1 MKKPIA
7 LFLDKASLYPDDLD
21 FSQLEAV
28 ASWQWFDHVSSSDVR
43 HCLENAEI
51 AVSNKVLLDRE
62 VIDNSKHLKLICV
75 AATGFNNVDIDAA
88 RQRGIKV
95 CNVRA
100 YATPSVAQ
108 HVFSLILCLNRKL
121 ISYKQAVNDG
131 RWSNSDFF
139 CYFGDPISELEA
151 KVIGIIGYGEL
162 GKRVAKIAEC
172 FGMKVL
178 IAKRDQADRRGGRVD
193 LTTLLSTSDVVSLHC
208 PLTESNYHMIGADE
222 LKVMKP
228 EAILINTA
236 RGGLVDE
243 AALLDALKNRKIA
256 AAGLDVLEQ
265 EPPSL
270 DHPLINYL
278 ADNLIVTP
286 HVAWSSRES
295 RQRLVNEIAMN
306 IQAYVAGQ
314 PRNIV

>member
-28 ASWQWFDHVSSSDVR
+28 ASWQWFDHVASSDAR

-75 AATGFNNVDIDAA
+75 AATGVNNVDIDAA

-270 DHPLINYL
+270 DHPLINYQ

>member
-21 FSQLEAV
+21 FSQLEA
-28 ASWQWFDHVSSSDVR
+28 AANWQWFDHVSSSDVQ
-43 HCLENAEI
+43 HCLEDAEI
-51 AVSNKVLLDRE
+51 AVSNKVLLDRD

-208 PLTESNYHMIGADE
+208 PLTESNHHMIGADE

-278 ADNLIVTP
+278 GDNLIVTP

>member
-1 MKKPIA
+1 
-7 LFLDKASLYPDDLD
+7 
-21 FSQLEAV
+21 
-28 ASWQWFDHVSSSDVR
+28 
-43 HCLENAEI
+43 
-51 AVSNKVLLDRE
+51 
-62 VIDNSKHLKLICV
+62 
-75 AATGFNNVDIDAA
+75 
-88 RQRGIKV
+88 
-95 CNVRA
+95 
-100 YATPSVAQ
+100 
-108 HVFSLILCLNRKL
+108 
-121 ISYKQAVNDG
+121 
-131 RWSNSDFF
+131 
-139 CYFGDPISELEA
+139 
-151 KVIGIIGYGEL
+151 
-162 GKRVAKIAEC
+162 
-172 FGMKVL
+172 
-178 IAKRDQADRRGGRVD
+178 
-193 LTTLLSTSDVVSLHC
+193 
-208 PLTESNYHMIGADE
+208 
-222 LKVMKP
+222 MKP

-270 DHPLINYL
+270 DHPLINYQ

>member
-1 MKKPIA
+1 MKQPIA
-7 LFLDKASLYPDDLD
+7 VFLDKASLYPDDLD
-21 FSQLEAV
+21 FSQLDDV
-28 ASWQWFDHVSSSDVR
+28 ASWQWFDNVSSSDVQ

-51 AVSNKVLLDRE
+51 VVSNKVLLDRE

-75 AATGFNNVDIDAA
+75 AATGVNNVDIDAA

-100 YATPSVAQ
+100 YATSSVAQ
-108 HVFSLILCLNRKL
+108 HVFSLILSLNRKL
-121 ISYKQAVNDG
+121 ISYKRSVKDG
-131 RWSNSDFF
+131 RWSNSDYF
-139 CYFGDPISELEA
+139 CYFSEPISDLEA

-162 GKRVAKIAEC
+162 GKRVAAIAEC
-172 FGMKVL
+172 FGMEVL

-208 PLTESNYHMIGADE
+208 PLTESNHYMIGIDE
-222 LKVMKP
+222 FKVMKP

-243 AALLDALKNRKIA
+243 AALLDALKNKKIA

-270 DHPLINYL
+270 DHPLINYH

-286 HVAWSSRES
+286 HIAWSSRES
-295 RQRLVNEIAMN
+295 RQKLVNEIAMN
-306 IQAYVAGQ
+306 IQAYVDGQ
-314 PRNIV
+314 PRNII

>member
-21 FSQLEAV
+21 FSQLDDV
-28 ASWQWFDHVSSSDVR
+28 ASWQWFDHVSSSDVQ
-43 HCLENAEI
+43 HCIENAEI
-51 AVSNKVLLDRE
+51 VVSNKVLLDRE

-75 AATGFNNVDIDAA
+75 AATGVNNVDINAA

-100 YATPSVAQ
+100 YATSSVAQ
-108 HVFSLILCLNRKL
+108 HVFSLILSLNRKL
-121 ISYKQAVNDG
+121 ISYKRSVNDG
-131 RWSNSDFF
+131 SWSNSDYF
-139 CYFGDPISELEA
+139 CYFGEPISDLEG

-162 GKRVAKIAEC
+162 GKRVAAIAEC
-172 FGMKVL
+172 FGMEVL

-208 PLTESNYHMIGADE
+208 PLTENNHHMVGIDE
-222 LKVMKP
+222 LNVMKP
-228 EAILINTA
+228 EALLINTA

-243 AALLDALKNRKIA
+243 AALLDALKNKKIA
-256 AAGLDVLEQ
+256 AAGVDVLEQ

-270 DHPLINYL
+270 DHPLINYH

-286 HVAWSSRES
+286 HIAWSSRES